1 MLKLVL
7 SLLLG
12 SSVLFGSTHKGG
24 SCELSQV
31 GDVSLSLQGYGSYDK
46 AKYQAIAK
54 SGKNFKTIFIG
65 SVIEVDGVTLE
76 ILDIQANKRI
86 KGKPRTGT
94 IQVRLKTADTNEIIN
109 MKYSYNKGKFDASGE
124 LHSGAKISFTL
135 HIKAILCSSK

>member
-1 MLKLVL
+1 MVKIIFSLVFFL
-7 SLLLG
+7 
-12 SSVLFGSTHKGG
+12 SVLFGSTHKGG
-24 SCELSQV
+24 GCELSQV

-94 IQVRLKTADTNEIIN
+94 IEVRLKTADKNEIIN
-109 MKYSYNKGKFDASGE
+109 MKYSYNKGKFDASGK
-124 LHSGAKISFTL
+124 LHSGEKISFTL